1 MPFDLGDTVRLT
13 AECRDPDG
21 TLMNA
26 GTATLTVTLPDGST
40 VSPAVPAPTSAGQY
54 VYDYPT
60 TSAGRH
66 AVRWLFETPNSARTD
81 VFDVRPE
88 TPALLL
94 SLADAK
100 AQLNITSARSD
111 EEIRGWLETVT
122 GIVEHFTGVTV
133 QRSFTEVHRLPRR
146 GTPAFA
152 LLRTPALE
160 ITAATGADPDVM
172 DLDTT
177 TGVVHHAVCGL
188 FCGRIEVTYL
198 AGRDQVPAPIRDAAK
213 IILQHLWRTQRNTS
227 RGPVPGGGDD
237 FSVTEPVPGL
247 GYAVPNRALQLMEPY
262 KLPPG
267 VA

>member
-21 TLMNA
+21 TLTTA
-26 GTATLTVTLPDGST
+26 GTVTLTVTLPDGST
-40 VSPAVPAPTSAGQY
+40 VSPVVLAPATAGQY

-60 TSAGRH
+60 TAAGRH
-66 AVRWLFETPNSARTD
+66 AVRWVFTDPGSATTD

-88 TPALLL
+88 APALLL

-100 AQLNITSARSD
+100 AQLNITSTRND

-122 GIVEHFTGVTV
+122 AAVEHFTGITV
-133 QRSFTEVHRLPRR
+133 QRSFTEVHRIPRR
-146 GTPAFA
+146 GAPSFA

-160 ITAATGADPDVM
+160 ITAATGADVDSM
-172 DLDTT
+172 DLDPSA
-177 TGVVHHAVCGL
+177 GVVHHTDGGL
-188 FCGRIEVTYL
+188 FCGRVEVTYL
-198 AGRDQVPAPIRDAAK
+198 AGRDEVPAPIRDAAK
-213 IILQHLWRTQRNTS
+213 VILQHLWRTQRNTS

-247 GYAVPNRALQLMEPY
+247 GYAIPNRALQLMEPY
-262 KLPPG
+262 RLPPG